1 MYHIH
6 QHPHNMEGEYVRLR
20 KLVAGKTSN
29 QLDCFRSKRPETR
42 EYSVLK

>member
-20 KLVAGKTSN
+20 KLVAGKTVGPLSFEKAR
-29 QLDCFRSKRPETR
+29 DTG
-42 EYSVLK
+42 V